1 MVTISDRAV
10 QWSGRAGCLPE
21 KTVGE
26 DNKMRIPVFVSCP
39 TKLNKAQDQSR
50 ERILRELGRLQLEPR
65 ALGRSDY
72 PSEFPLREVCVIAK
86 HCSGGIILG
95 FQQFIATAGVWKKG
109 TNEAKPLGRGKPV
122 HFPSPWN
129 HLEAG
134 ILFGLQLPLLI
145 FREEF
150 VRGGIFDEGVTDVF
164 IHNTPGGDL
173 KDAKLEAFREVLLKW
188 SAKVREHYYRIGS
201 PAGG

>member
-1 MVTISDRAV
+1 M
-10 QWSGRAGCLPE
+10 
-21 KTVGE
+21 K
-26 DNKMRIPVFVSCP
+26 IPVFVSCP
-39 TKLNKAQDQSR
+39 TKLNKAQDQAR
-50 ERILRELGRLQLEPR
+50 GQILRELRRLQLEPR

-95 FQQFIATAGVWKKG
+95 FQQFIAMAGVWRKG
-109 TNEAKPLGRGKPV
+109 TDEETRLGRGKPA

-145 FREEF
+145 FREEP
-150 VRGGIFDEGVTDVF
+150 VRGGVFDEGVTDVF
-164 IHNTPGGDL
+164 IHSIPGGDL
-173 KDAKLEAFREVLLKW
+173 KDSKLEAFREVLLKW
-188 SAKVREHYYRIGS
+188 SAKVREHYYRIDGAA
-201 PAGG
+201 AG